1 MKLDELK
8 SLIKDSG
15 IAGAGGAGFPAY
27 AKLSDKANTVILNCA
42 ECEPLF
48 RLHRQLL
55 KRYSFEIIS
64 TLDKICECIG
74 AKEFHIAMKR
84 TYKTT
89 AEAVERDIAPFK
101 KGKVDYLYEVYPA
114 GDELVLIYDVTGK
127 TVPAGG
133 LPIDVGVIVYNVETV
148 LNIYRA
154 LNGEKV
160 THKYV
165 TVGGAVKNPQ
175 TYRVPIG
182 TPLSYLVELSGGVTE
197 KNTMIHSGGPM
208 TGKLALPSETVTK
221 TTNGILILPED
232 NPVIMNRR
240 QNVRVLKRRTMS
252 ACCQCQMCTD
262 MCPRHL
268 LGYPIEPHRFMR
280 GVKNDD
286 ATDTQAFLNTQYC
299 SQCGICEMVAC
310 KQGLN
315 PRTLIGAAKQ
325 ILAKNGIKNTDKI
338 EATPLYERKMRR
350 LTTSRLR
357 QKLDL
362 EKYNNPSLLTDEE
375 VKVDRLYISL
385 RQNIGAPSVAAVAD
399 GDNVKAGEIIANA
412 PENALGLPI
421 HSPVDGKV
429 LKVSDDTIIIDSAER
444 K

>member
-197 KNTMIHSGGPM
+197 KNTMILSGGPM
-208 TGKLALPSETVTK
+208 T
-221 TTNGILILPED
+221 
-232 NPVIMNRR
+232 
-240 QNVRVLKRRTMS
+240 
-252 ACCQCQMCTD
+252 
-262 MCPRHL
+262 
-268 LGYPIEPHRFMR
+268 
-280 GVKNDD
+280 
-286 ATDTQAFLNTQYC
+286 
-299 SQCGICEMVAC
+299 
-310 KQGLN
+310 
-315 PRTLIGAAKQ
+315 
-325 ILAKNGIKNTDKI
+325 
-338 EATPLYERKMRR
+338 
-350 LTTSRLR
+350 
-357 QKLDL
+357 
-362 EKYNNPSLLTDEE
+362 
-375 VKVDRLYISL
+375 
-385 RQNIGAPSVAAVAD
+385 
-399 GDNVKAGEIIANA
+399 
-412 PENALGLPI
+412 
-421 HSPVDGKV
+421 
-429 LKVSDDTIIIDSAER
+429 
-444 K
+444 